1 MANTTYISTEDKINS
16 VQSLKR
22 KTKLKFY
29 KIISNYY
36 DNMSVRKDEDP
47 FAKSVQGND
56 KTYHEVLL
64 LMKLLQTNPPV
75 KKMNKYY
82 DLYYTLIK
90 NRDDKEIVDGQYK
103 NLFIFLNDIA
113 PNHNISIKPRK
124 TTLK

>member
-22 KTKLKFY
+22 KTKLKFF

-36 DNMSVRKDEDP
+36 DNMSFRMDEDP

-82 DLYYTLIK
+82 DLYYTVIK
-90 NRDDKEIVDGQYK
+90 NRDDKEIVDDQYK
-103 NLFIFLNDIA
+103 NHFIFLMILFLIIIYQLNLEKQ
-113 PNHNISIKPRK
+113 H
-124 TTLK
+124 